1 MLRKIVSLMLVL
13 SMVFSL
19 AAFTAAASDDTA
31 SSALD
36 ELKALG
42 IVRGYES
49 YEAKTFSVMPK
60 AAFITFLMNMTD
72 DEKYSGSY
80 DVNALERAEQL
91 GIINSAASVAESE
104 TLKYDEAVKMVMC
117 LLGYR
122 DYCES
127 SGGYPSG
134 YLTRAQSV
142 GLTKGLKISGEVK
155 NGEAYEL
162 LLKTIDTDIA
172 EAVRFGEEDGETVI
186 EYEKSEGRTILN
198 LYRHIYT
205 VEGVV
210 TANKTSGLFDSKAAP
225 AGKATIEDTDITD
238 PTDMLYDYL
247 GYKVT
252 AYAKKDLKNNY
263 TVIWAKLH
271 EDTEIVEFMSSDIKS
286 ISEDLR
292 TFEYYTDENSSK
304 TKKETIAASATLLR
318 NGALCTEYTDE
329 DFKAANAKITI
340 INNGVSKADVVKLDL
355 YDTMIVSAVSASA
368 NVINSE
374 FKFTGALSKLDMD
387 DYNYKGDYIKI
398 TLDGEEISLSD
409 IKQGDVLSVLVS
421 KTGENK
427 SVRIFVTRTVETVTV
442 DSIGQKGDEVSAGGA
457 VYTLSD
463 FYKLANKKSSAYA
476 ETIVPGT
483 SYVFYFDING
493 EVVGA
498 RAEGGILKYAYLRAV
513 GTERASGLTTDTQ
526 LRVFTTDGE
535 WQTLTLN
542 DKITLNGS
550 SIKTTDA
557 VSTING
563 AVNGLIGYTLNKSGK
578 ISRLETPQNYF
589 DGISAE
595 RLNTVGSGSHA
606 FRYNTTSFDCYHYMT
621 GDTKVIMV
629 PSDDSQASDETLYDI
644 GNNYS
649 FSSNTTYGYVGYGTD
664 EYNFLDFVVIKK
676 SSSDV
681 TATKSTLYLVRDIS
695 SVSGEYGNTLQ
706 VLLSSKAYFGLS
718 VKAKSASVLDGVGKG
733 DIIKIHVNREGY
745 IDNAVQ
751 MYKASSGIVK
761 DVPTDLNSD
770 CCVKGVV
777 MKTDPAGGRILL
789 DSTREIALKVGSASV
804 LVWDADNDELS
815 VGTINDAV
823 EGDYVI
829 ADLDHTEV
837 KGLYVYK
844 NLNN

>member
-1 MLRKIVSLMLVL
+1 MLRKFVSLMLVL
-13 SMVFSL
+13 SMVLSL
-19 AAFTAAASDDTA
+19 SAFTAAADDTA

-42 IVRGYES
+42 ILRGYES

-60 AAFITFLMNMTD
+60 AAFVTFLMNMTE

-91 GIINSAASVAESE
+91 GIINSASSVSESD
-104 TLKYDEAVKMVMC
+104 TLKTDEAVKMVMC
-117 LLGYR
+117 LLGYKE
-122 DYCES
+122 YCEH

-134 YLTRAQSV
+134 YLTRAQNV
-142 GLTKGLKISGEVK
+142 GLTKGLKLSGEVK

-162 LLKTIDTDIA
+162 LLKAIDTDIA

-186 EYEKSEGRTILN
+186 EYEKTDGRTILN

-225 AGKATIEDTDITD
+225 VGKATVEDTDIID

-247 GYKVT
+247 GYKVK
-252 AYAKKDLKNNY
+252 AYAKRDSNGNY
-263 TVIWAKLH
+263 TAIWAKLH
-271 EDTEIVEFMSSDIKS
+271 EDTETVEFMSSDIKS
-286 ISEDLR
+286 ISDDLR
-292 TFEYYTDENSSK
+292 TFEYYTDESSSK
-304 TKKETIAASATLLR
+304 TKKETIAASATLLL
-318 NGALCTEYTDE
+318 NGALCTSYTE
-329 DFKAANAKITI
+329 SDFKSANAKITI
-340 INNGVSKADVVKLDL
+340 IKNGVSKADVVKLDV
-355 YDTMIVSAVSASA
+355 YDTMLVSAVSPSS

-374 FKFTGALSKLDMD
+374 FKFNGALSKLDLD
-387 DYNYKGDYIKI
+387 NYNYKGDYIKI
-398 TLDGEEISLSD
+398 TRDGEDISLAD

-421 KTGENK
+421 TTGENK
-427 SVRIFVTRTVETVTV
+427 SVRIYVTGTAETVAV
-442 DSIGQKGDEVSAGGA
+442 DSVNQKSDEVSADGA

-463 FYKLANKKSSAYA
+463 FYKTANAKSSAYA

-498 RAEGGILKYAYLRAV
+498 KAEGSILKYAYLRAV
-513 GTERASGLTTDTQ
+513 GTERASGLTSDTQ

-542 DKITLNGS
+542 DRISLNGS
-550 SIKTTDA
+550 SVKTNDA
-557 VSTING
+557 LSTVNG
-563 AVNGLIGYTLNKSGK
+563 AVNGLIGYTLNKFGE
-578 ISRLETPQNYF
+578 ISRLETPQNYYE
-589 DGISAE
+589 GISSE
-595 RLNTVGSGSHA
+595 RLNTVGAGSHA

-629 PSDDSQASDETLYDI
+629 PSDDSQLSDEALYDV

-649 FSSNTTYGYVGYGTD
+649 FTSNTTYSYVGYGAD
-664 EYNFLDFVVIKK
+664 EYNFLDFAVIKK

-718 VKAKSASVLDGVGKG
+718 VKAKDASVLSGVSKG

-745 IDNAVQ
+745 IDNMAYA
-751 MYKASSGIVK
+751 YKVSSGTVK
-761 DVPTDLNSD
+761 DIPSDLNSD

-777 MKTDPAGGRILL
+777 TKVDPAGGRILL

-815 VGTINDAV
+815 VGTVNDAV